1 MFSQHGYRG
10 SSVREICSRAGVSAN
25 AITYHFGSKEKLYRH
40 ILDSFASLQFEHAET
55 VLSADP
61 GSHQEFVIR
70 MEVFFEQLLDAYIEN
85 RETLVIMSREF
96 EQLLPAGDD
105 GVVGAMMKTSFAI
118 SDFITRAKNLGFVRA
133 DADPEIV
140 AGLLVDRL
148 VNQALFV
155 DSHNLFFKTST
166 LDPDCSSRHRHST
179 PTIARTGCGQRLGSF
194 STASAAGIGPAHNQR
209 ENQNARGTYY

>member
-1 MFSQHGYRG
+1 MSQTEHIPTRQSVVEAATAVFSQHGYRG

-85 RETLVIMSREF
+85 RETLIIMSCEF
-96 EQLLPAGDD
+96 EQLLPGGDD

-118 SDFITRAKNLGFVRA
+118 AEFITRAKNLGFVRA
-133 DADPEIV
+133 DADPDIV

-166 LDPDCSSRHRHST
+166 LDPDYRAHWVRATLGIVFDGISSRDR
-179 PTIARTGCGQRLGSF
+179 PGA
-194 STASAAGIGPAHNQR
+194 
-209 ENQNARGTYY
+209 